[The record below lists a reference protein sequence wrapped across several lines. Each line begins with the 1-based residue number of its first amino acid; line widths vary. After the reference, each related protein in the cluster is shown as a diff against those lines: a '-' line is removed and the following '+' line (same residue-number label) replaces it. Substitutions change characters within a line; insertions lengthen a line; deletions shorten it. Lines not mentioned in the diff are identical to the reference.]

1 MQIQSDGNATMQ
13 RGKGR
18 EGIVSWMKGKGTGG
32 IGRLG
37 EGTGHSDSKEKG
49 KEEEEKTKKT
59 DSSSSSSITTTK
71 VQTHEKRGEETRDSK
86 RARPEAR

>member
-1 MQIQSDGNATMQ
+1 MQW
-13 RGKGR
+13 GKGR

-37 EGTGHSDSKEKG
+37 KGTGHSDSKEKG
-49 KEEEEKTKKT
+49 KVEEKKT
-59 DSSSSSSITTTK
+59 DSSSSSITTTK